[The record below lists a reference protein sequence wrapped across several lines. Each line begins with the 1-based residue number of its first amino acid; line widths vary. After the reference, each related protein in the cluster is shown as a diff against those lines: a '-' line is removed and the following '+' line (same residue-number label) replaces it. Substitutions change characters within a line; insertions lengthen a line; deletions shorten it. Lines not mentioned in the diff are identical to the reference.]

1 MRAAQMWEVLMRT
14 VLIWSV
20 LILEMLIV
28 ESAHIYSS
36 DVDSG
41 SVGSEYVGSADEC
54 TADGRVTLCYYKRGF
69 MSENQLALWWQRDV
83 GSFSQ
88 GSQEYL

>member
-1 MRAAQMWEVLMRT
+1 M
-14 VLIWSV
+14 
-20 LILEMLIV
+20 